1 MNLRV
6 LAEKDL
12 AMTLE
17 NLGDTKSALSAYE
30 LLVKYELPGYEGVKS
45 KILNTDLR

>member
-17 NLGDTKSALSAYE
+17 NFGK
-30 LLVKYELPGYEGVKS
+30 GVEF
-45 KILNTDLR
+45 IFTDLKENEHEVFGRVGG